1 MRVKVVERSSI
12 VDEKGKQVGAILSKG
27 LMKKAIFC
35 FLCDK
40 PVSDLKHY
48 KEAH

>member
-1 MRVKVVERSSI
+1 MKVKVVERTSI
-12 VDEKGKQVGAILSKG
+12 VDEEGKQVGTILSKG
-27 LMKKAIFC
+27 FMKKVIFC